1 MIYIVTDGEYSDYH
15 IEGVFLDKEKAYKCA
30 ELNDCIVEEYEPMDD
45 TEIIVGRKITVDY
58 RTKESGTMKISVK
71 KCEIKPYY
79 NPSTQFQLC
88 PGGVTS
94 LYMTRY
100 IQDDSLSDGQIRD
113 KYEKAARDIM
123 DYCKERLS
131 SGYSAHQITEFLKS
145 KYERGKIE

>member
-1 MIYIVTDGEYSDYH
+1 
-15 IEGVFLDKEKAYKCA
+15 
-30 ELNDCIVEEYEPMDD
+30 MDD
-45 TEIIVGRKITVDY
+45 AEIIVGRKITVDY

-131 SGYSAHQITEFLKS
+131 SGYSAQQITEFLKS

>member
-15 IEGVFLDKEKAYKCA
+15 IEGVFLDKEKAYKYA

-45 TEIIVGRKITVDY
+45 AEIIVGRKITVDY

-113 KYEKAARDIM
+113 KYEKGRP
-123 DYCKERLS
+123 
-131 SGYSAHQITEFLKS
+131 
-145 KYERGKIE
+145 